1 MFCKAVK
8 NGHNPFR
15 TLGLR
20 QIGLTIRAA
29 VVDRYP
35 SGYTRGLDFLPTKP
49 HLAQADHPLAMR
61 FTLID
66 RIVELE
72 PCVRITAV
80 KTLTMTEEYL
90 ADHFPHFPVMPGV
103 LMLEALTQAG
113 AWLVRVSE
121 DFAHSIVVLK
131 QANNVKY
138 AQFVEPGQTLTVT
151 AEVLKFEEGEVKL
164 KAYGTMSGRIILTA
178 RLSLACYNLADSN
191 PAYLRSDEA
200 TRQDM
205 RNQFA
210 ILHQPQMETAAASS
224 S

>member
-1 MFCKAVK
+1 MRLWTDTPVVILK
-8 NGHNPFR
+8 
-15 TLGLR
+15 GLIFSHYT
-20 QIGLTIRAA
+20 QYPQA
-29 VVDRYP
+29 DYP
-35 SGYTRGLDFLPTKP
+35 SED
-49 HLAQADHPLAMR
+49 ADTMR
-61 FTLID
+61 FSLID

-80 KTLTMTEEYL
+80 KTLTMSEEYL

-103 LMLEALTQAG
+103 LILEALTQAG

-151 AEVLKFEEGEVKL
+151 AEILKFDKGEVKL

-178 RLSLACYNLADSN
+178 RLTLACYNLADSD
-191 PAYLRSDEA
+191 PQHQSTDEA
-200 TRQDM
+200 TRRDL
-205 RNQFA
+205 RNQLT
-210 ILHQPQMETAAASS
+210 ILYQPRQTEVAANSKI
-224 S
+224 